1 MELSSKKTKT
11 VNQGIKSGGRLVLNA
26 RTLTQIS
33 LLSALAAI
41 LMLFEI
47 PLWFAPSFY
56 QIDLSEVPVLIGSF
70 AMGPMAGVLIEL
82 VKNLL
87 KLIFNGTL
95 TGGVGEGANFLIGCA
110 FIVPSAIIYHRNKT
124 KRGALMGMIIGTAT
138 LTIIGSFLNAYIL
151 LPVYSKAFGLP
162 LEALI
167 EMGTAINP
175 RITSLTSLV
184 MLAVA
189 PFNLLKGVVVSI
201 ITSVLYKKISPILR
215 G

>member
-11 VNQGIKSGGRLVLNA
+11 VNQDIKSGGRLMLNA

-87 KLIFNGTL
+87 KLIFSGTL

-124 KRGALMGMIIGTAT
+124 KKGALIGMIIGTVT
-138 LTIIGSFLNAYIL
+138 LTIIGSFLNTYIL

-167 EMGTAINP
+167 EMGTAVNA

-201 ITSVLYKKISPILR
+201 ITWILYKKISPILH

>member
-1 MELSSKKTKT
+1 MELSSKKTRT
-11 VNQGIKSGGRLVLNA
+11 VNHATKSGGRLVLNA

-56 QIDLSEVPVLIGSF
+56 HLVLTELPVLIGRF

-124 KRGALMGMIIGTAT
+124 KKGALMGMIIGTIT
-138 LTIIGSFLNAYIL
+138 LTIIGCFLNAYIL

-162 LEALI
+162 LDALI

-175 RITSLTSLV
+175 RITSIRSLV
-184 MLAVA
+184 ILAVA

-201 ITSVLYKKISPILR
+201 ITSVLYKKISPILH